1 MSGNYYSSR
10 KAAIAILTWDK
21 IEFKAKRITKRGL
34 LNNDKVLI
42 HY

>member
-10 KAAIAILTWDK
+10 KATVAIVTWDK

-34 LNNDKVLI
+34 LNSAKVLI

>member
-10 KAAIAILTWDK
+10 KATIAALTWDK
-21 IEFKAKRITKRGL
+21 IEFKAKRITKRGP
-34 LNNDKVLI
+34 LNSDEVLI